1 VIEIGPVRDAG
12 DLEQILA
19 LQRANLEDGRAA
31 DDVARD
37 GFVTVRHTAEILGA
51 MHAIEPSIV
60 ARDDGRVV
68 GYALV
73 MPLETRAL
81 VPVLGSMFERLDTLP
96 ALAGLRYYV
105 MGQICVAASHR
116 GRGVVEAMYRGHRER
131 LAGRFDAVVTE
142 IAMRN
147 VRSMRAHQKVGFA
160 TIHRYADATDD
171 WAIVAWRF

>member
-1 VIEIGPVRDAG
+1 LIEVGPVTGPDEI
-12 DLEQILA
+12 DQILA
-19 LQRANLEDGRAA
+19 LQRANLEHGRPA
-31 DDVARD
+31 DEVARD
-37 GFVTVRHTAEILGA
+37 GFVTVQHTAEILGA

-73 MPLETRAL
+73 MPLATRAL
-81 VPVLGSMFERLDTLP
+81 VPVLGPMFDKLDELP

-116 GRGVVEAMYRGHRER
+116 GRGVVEAMYAGHRAR
-131 LAGRFDAVVTE
+131 LAGRFDVVVTE

-147 VRSMRAHQKVGFA
+147 VRSMRAHEKVGFEA
-160 TIHRYADATDD
+160 IHRYRDETDD